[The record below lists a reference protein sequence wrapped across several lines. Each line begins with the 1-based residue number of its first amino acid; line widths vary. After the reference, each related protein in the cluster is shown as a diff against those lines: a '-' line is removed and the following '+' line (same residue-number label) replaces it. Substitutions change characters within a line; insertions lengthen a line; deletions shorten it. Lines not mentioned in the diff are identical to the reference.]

1 MKNTQLSMMISP
13 EFNQFIEGIWRTS
26 KNRERGIRNK
36 SQFIRYAILKL
47 VEDDHK
53 DILNDFKD
61 LEEIKEYKTPKSDKK
76 SRDHLDEIQ
85 NYFKNRKV

>member
-1 MKNTQLSMMISP
+1 MKDTQLKMMISP

-26 KNRERGIRNK
+26 KYRDRGIKNK
-36 SQFIRYAILKL
+36 SEFIRYAILKL

-61 LEEIKEYKTPKSDKK
+61 LEEIKEYKTPKSNHRINERLDK
-76 SRDHLDEIQ
+76 IQ
-85 NYFKNRKV
+85 EYFKNRKK